1 MHDAL
6 SIFLLGERKLRKLW
20 LIFSHTNQFL
30 NHFADG
36 VFFAVHWPLYEKG
49 TAMLAFYV
57 IDKLMAQL
65 GTLIIYLLW
74 MFLCT
79 FCPLYKIIF
88 FSPTGGFNH
97 VM

>member
-1 MHDAL
+1 
-6 SIFLLGERKLRKLW
+6 
-20 LIFSHTNQFL
+20 
-30 NHFADG
+30 
-36 VFFAVHWPLYEKG
+36 
-49 TAMLAFYV
+49 MLAFYV

-88 FSPTGGFNH
+88 FSPSGGFNH
-97 VM
+97 VMWNTGRDLLIVPQIEESERPQEKVKAMLWVGIQLAFINKQI